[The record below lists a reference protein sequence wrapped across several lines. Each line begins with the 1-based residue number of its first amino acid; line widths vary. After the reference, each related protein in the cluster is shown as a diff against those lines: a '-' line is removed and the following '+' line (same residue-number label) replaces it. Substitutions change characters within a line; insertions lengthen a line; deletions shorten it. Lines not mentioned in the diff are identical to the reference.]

1 MSESERLK
9 AELGLSDISVKI
21 DLSPAPSK
29 EWQRRSADAIRQAN
43 DLILYAHI
51 CAKSGG
57 DLKTAGET
65 ERVGDILDSM
75 TKRLET
81 KYE

>member
-1 MSESERLK
+1 MNESERLK
-9 AELGLSDISVKI
+9 AELGLSDINCKF

-29 EWQRRSADAIRQAN
+29 EWQRRSAEAIRQAN

-57 DLKTAGET
+57 DLKTAGIT
-65 ERVGDILDSM
+65 ENLGDKIDSIL
-75 TKRLET
+75 KRLET